1 MLAGVLLALTCSPAQ
16 AVPDPIEVGE
26 TIRRSVEQ
34 LRSTG
39 EVTVAGRSL
48 RSAVALPEV
57 YETRGFRPLWND
69 AANVAALLGE
79 IAAIGGDGLDPADYH
94 FDAIRAVLERQGREA
109 DSAAVA
115 TIDLLLTDALIRLAA
130 HLHHGKL
137 DSVTGDPRWDLS
149 GTLRGESGAALV
161 HRIATGSAVA
171 RQLGELRPLQPFY
184 GRLKSALARYRV
196 IEQDGGWEPLPAGR
210 PLQLGMEDPRI
221 PLLRRH
227 LAAVGD
233 FPGIL
238 VDSSRFEAALED
250 AVRRFQARHGLE
262 ADGVFGPASLRE
274 LNRPVE
280 ERLDQLRANLERARW
295 LLAEVRGR
303 FLLVDPAG
311 ERVVLMDNSQQ
322 VLAQG
327 AQFTRE
333 ARVKREFRTEMR
345 YLVVNPDWVLPTRL
359 VEHQVA
365 PLAQRAPGELA
376 ARGMEV
382 FNRAGEPV
390 DASRA
395 DWSQPARLIVR
406 QLPGPRSFLG
416 PVRFPVPGSSPVSL
430 HGRPAEGDALPGS
443 IRLEDPLALAGAL
456 AGPASS
462 WTRDELATALVAG
475 MPRTL
480 SLSMP
485 LPVLFAPWT
494 TWVETDGTVF
504 FKTGFAERDAVIITG
519 LSRSATAN

>member
-1 MLAGVLLALTCSPAQ
+1 MLVALLSTLPCGPTNAM
-16 AVPDPIEVGE
+16 PDPIEVGE

-39 EVTVAGRSL
+39 DVTVAGRRL

-109 DSAAVA
+109 DSATAA
-115 TIDLLLTDALIRLAA
+115 TADLLLTDALIRLAA
-130 HLHHGKL
+130 HLHYGKL
-137 DSVTGDPRWDLS
+137 HPATGEPRWDLS
-149 GTLRGESGAALV
+149 GSLRGESGAVLV

-171 RQLGELRPLQPFY
+171 GQLGELRPLQPFY

-196 IEQDGGWEPLPAGR
+196 LEQDGGWEPLPAGR
-210 PLQLGMEDPRI
+210 TLQPGVEDSRV
-221 PLLRRH
+221 PLLRRR
-227 LAAVGD
+227 LAAIGD

-238 VDSSRFEAALED
+238 VDSPRFEAALED

-262 ADGVFGPASLRE
+262 ADGVVGPASLRA

-280 ERLDQLRANLERARW
+280 QRIEQLRANLERARW
-295 LLAEVRGR
+295 LLAAVRGR

-311 ERVVLMDNSQQ
+311 ERVVLMDNGQQ
-322 VLAQG
+322 VLAQA

-333 ARVKREFRTEMR
+333 ARATREFRADMH
-345 YLVVNPDWVLPTRL
+345 YLVINPDWVLPTRL
-359 VEHQVA
+359 VERQVA

-376 ARGMEV
+376 ARGMQV
-382 FNRAGEPV
+382 FNPAGEPV
-390 DASRA
+390 EAGRA
-395 DWSQPARLIVR
+395 DWSAPARLIVR

-416 PVRFPVPGSSPVSL
+416 PVRFPVPGASQVSL
-430 HGRPAEGDALPGS
+430 HGGPADGESLPGS
-443 IRLEDPLALAGAL
+443 VRLGDPLALAGAL
-456 AGPASS
+456 AGPAPS
-462 WTRDELATALVAG
+462 WTRDELAAALVAG
-475 MPRTL
+475 VPRTL
-480 SLSMP
+480 SLSAP

-494 TWVETDGTVF
+494 TWVEVDGTVF
-504 FKTGFAERDAVIITG
+504 FKTGFAERDALIITG
-519 LSRSATAN
+519 LGRSTVAD